1 MRKPVIGVTCSPN
14 EAENRISLHCGNM
27 DALLAAGALP
37 VALPLT
43 DEPQALQAMVDS
55 CDGFLFSGG
64 GDVDPLLFRQS
75 QKPFCG
81 GISPKR
87 DAMELG
93 LAALLIARRDK
104 PVLGICRGFQV
115 MNIAL
120 GGDVYQDIAAEYP
133 GDAIAHR
140 QKQPEQYP
148 SHQVIVT
155 MSSLLDVVTH
165 AHQLM
170 VNSLHHQAVRRLGE
184 GFLPCGVAPDGII
197 EAAALEGHPFFLG
210 VQWHPER
217 MWQTDA
223 PSMDLFR
230 ALVEACDGTPA

>member
-1 MRKPVIGVTCSPN
+1 M
-14 EAENRISLHCGNM
+14 
-27 DALLAAGALP
+27 
-37 VALPLT
+37 
-43 DEPQALQAMVDS
+43 
-55 CDGFLFSGG
+55 
-64 GDVDPLLFRQS
+64 
-75 QKPFCG
+75 
-81 GISPKR
+81 
-87 DAMELG
+87 G
-93 LAALLIARRDK
+93 L

-210 VQWHPER
+210 VQWHPEVYYKE
-217 MWQTDA
+217 DEKA
-223 PSMDLFR
+223 AAIFR
-230 ALVEACDGTPA
+230 AFSRISPFGTFTTASCVALSMCFRSSRKMST